1 VIELTPL
8 FIHLAFGQPV
18 GVENAL
24 VDIHFKLFAFLY
36 NRQEIF
42 FEEEFPGVFTCITEI
57 FLVQRERAV
66 FFLEIRVIWLGHSA
80 KSKSTG
86 DLLAKFLT
94 HIKVKNYNNH
104 F

>member
-1 VIELTPL
+1 MIELTPL
-8 FIHLAFGQPV
+8 FIDLAFGQPV

-42 FEEEFPGVFTCITEI
+42 FEEEFPGVFTCATEI

-66 FFLEIRVIWLGHSA
+66 FFLEIRVVWLGHGA
-80 KSKSTG
+80 KPKSTR
-86 DLLAKFLT
+86 DLFAKFLT
-94 HIKVKNYNNH
+94 H
-104 F
+104 